1 MVKLTAKF
9 SFMEEYKLSDI
20 AEVRTGPFG
29 SQLHNE
35 DYVSTGT
42 PIVTVEHLGN
52 RRFSKQNLPLV
63 SDDDKKRL
71 SKYLLQEGDIVFSR
85 VGSVDRC
92 SYVTSAENDWLFS
105 GRCLR
110 VRCGNNC
117 HPLFLYYYFCKES
130 VKQYIKSIAVGATM
144 PSINTKLM
152 AEIPIL
158 LPKLEEQRCI
168 ADILS
173 SFDDK
178 IELNRRINDNLEQQA
193 QALFKAWF
201 VDFEPFRDGEFV
213 NSVLG
218 STPKELPITYIENIP
233 HNIESGK
240 RPKGGAT
247 LIGVPSIGAEN
258 IKGLGYYDYSKTK
271 YIPEEYAQTIKKGKI
286 NGYEL
291 LIYKDGG
298 KPGYFIPNFTI
309 FGEGFPFNEMYI
321 NEHVFLLDLMDCGYN
336 VFAYFYMQTP
346 YIMNQLN
353 SIGGK
358 AAIPGINTKDVECLP
373 IYSNESPY
381 VKKFGEIVLPF
392 IKTILSNSLENA
404 KQAKVRDTLLP
415 KLMSGELKI
424 NEIETEK

>member
-1 MVKLTAKF
+1 
-9 SFMEEYKLSDI
+9 MEEYKLSDI

-173 SFDDK
+173 SFDAK

-193 QALFKAWF
+193 QALFKSWF
-201 VDFEPFRDGEFV
+201 VDNSNPNWEETSLSEVASFVGGYSYTGEELTDCSNIAMATIKNFGRNGGFKADGFKEINPSAKLKECHYANLFDILV
-213 NSVLG
+213 AHTDLTQNADVIGNAELLLTYGKYNSIIFSMDLVKVL
-218 STPKELPITYIENIP
+218 PKETFPYRFLLAAMLKN
-233 HNIESGK
+233 K
-240 RPKGGAT
+240 LFKGH
-247 LIGVPSIGAEN
+247 S
-258 IKGLGYYDYSKTK
+258 LGYVNGTTVLHLSKK
-271 YIPEEYAQTIKKGKI
+271 ALPDFEIRKPSDSESKMMDEVLASYYKRMA
-286 NGYEL
+286 EL
-291 LIYKDGG
+291 LQENDRLI
-298 KPGYFIPNFTI
+298 
-309 FGEGFPFNEMYI
+309 
-321 NEHVFLLDLMDCGYN
+321 
-336 VFAYFYMQTP
+336 
-346 YIMNQLN
+346 
-353 SIGGK
+353 
-358 AAIPGINTKDVECLP
+358 
-373 IYSNESPY
+373 
-381 VKKFGEIVLPF
+381 
-392 IKTILSNSLENA
+392 SL
-404 KQAKVRDTLLP
+404 RDTLIP
-415 KLMSGELKI
+415 KLMSGKLKI
-424 NEIETEK
+424 NDLNC

>member
-1 MVKLTAKF
+1 
-9 SFMEEYKLSDI
+9 MEEYKLSDI

-168 ADILS
+168 ANILS

-193 QALFKAWF
+193 QALFKSWF
-201 VDFEPFRDGEFV
+201 VDNSNPNWEETSLSEVASFVGGYSYTGEELTDCSNIAMATIKNFGRNGGFKADGFKEINPSAKLKECHYANLFDILV
-213 NSVLG
+213 AHTDLTQNADVIGNAELLLTYGKYNSIIFSMDLVKVL
-218 STPKELPITYIENIP
+218 PKETFPYRFLLAAMLKN
-233 HNIESGK
+233 K
-240 RPKGGAT
+240 LFKGH
-247 LIGVPSIGAEN
+247 S
-258 IKGLGYYDYSKTK
+258 LGYVNGTTVLHLSKK
-271 YIPEEYAQTIKKGKI
+271 ALPDFEIRKPSDSESKMMDEVLASYYKRMA
-286 NGYEL
+286 EL
-291 LIYKDGG
+291 LQENDRLI
-298 KPGYFIPNFTI
+298 
-309 FGEGFPFNEMYI
+309 
-321 NEHVFLLDLMDCGYN
+321 
-336 VFAYFYMQTP
+336 
-346 YIMNQLN
+346 
-353 SIGGK
+353 
-358 AAIPGINTKDVECLP
+358 
-373 IYSNESPY
+373 
-381 VKKFGEIVLPF
+381 
-392 IKTILSNSLENA
+392 SL
-404 KQAKVRDTLLP
+404 RDTLIP
-415 KLMSGELKI
+415 KLMSGKLKI
-424 NEIETEK
+424 NDLNC

>member
-1 MVKLTAKF
+1 
-9 SFMEEYKLSDI
+9 MELKKIHISDI
-20 AEVRTGPFG
+20 GKVVTGKTPRTSIVENYGGDIPFLTPSDDLSYKSVPKTGKTLTEQGLNEVKNCLLPPH
-29 SQLHNE
+29 SVC
-35 DYVSTGT
+35 VSCIGT
-42 PIVTVEHLGN
+42 DLGKVVMTSEPTITNQQFNSIIPN
-52 RRFSKQNLPLV
+52 RRFDADFVYYLMTLV
-63 SDDDKKRL
+63 GKELNYL
-71 SKYLLQEGDIVFSR
+71 SKTSTAVPIINKSSFSNYEVEVPDLETQE
-85 VGSVDRC
+85 
-92 SYVTSAENDWLFS
+92 
-105 GRCLR
+105 
-110 VRCGNNC
+110 
-117 HPLFLYYYFCKES
+117 K
-130 VKQYIKSIAVGATM
+130 IA
-144 PSINTKLM
+144 S
-152 AEIPIL
+152 
-158 LPKLEEQRCI
+158 
-168 ADILS
+168 ILS
-173 SFDDK
+173 SLDSK

-336 VFAYFYMQTP
+336 VFAYFYIQTP

>member
-1 MVKLTAKF
+1 MNTTWRQCTIGDVCDTISNTYNSNAQQVVLINTSDVLEGKVLNHIYIPNENLKGQFKKTFEEGDILYSEIRPQNKRYAYIDFAPINYIASTKLMVIRNK
-9 SFMEEYKLSDI
+9 
-20 AEVRTGPFG
+20 
-29 SQLHNE
+29 N
-35 DYVSTGT
+35 
-42 PIVTVEHLGN
+42 IV
-52 RRFSKQNLPLV
+52 K
-63 SDDDKKRL
+63 
-71 SKYLLQEGDIVFSR
+71 SKYL
-85 VGSVDRC
+85 
-92 SYVTSAENDWLFS
+92 
-105 GRCLR
+105 
-110 VRCGNNC
+110 
-117 HPLFLYYYFCKES
+117 YYFLQS
-130 VKQYIKSIAVGATM
+130 
-144 PSINTKLM
+144 
-152 AEIPIL
+152 
-158 LPKLEEQRCI
+158 
-168 ADILS
+168 
-173 SFDDK
+173 DK
-178 IELNRRINDNLEQQA
+178 IISELQMLAETRSGTFPQITFNELSKLSIKIPPLPEQDRIISILDSICKKIDINQQINDNLEQQA

>member
-1 MVKLTAKF
+1 
-9 SFMEEYKLSDI
+9 MEEYKLSDI

-193 QALFKAWF
+193 QALFKSWF
-201 VDFEPFRDGEFV
+201 VDNSNPNWEETSLSEVASFVGGYSYTGEELTDCSNIAMATIKNFGRNGGFKADGFKEINPSAKLKECHYANLFDILV
-213 NSVLG
+213 AHTDLTQNADVIGNAELLLTYGKYNSIIFSMDLVKVL
-218 STPKELPITYIENIP
+218 PKETFPYRFLLAAMLKN
-233 HNIESGK
+233 K
-240 RPKGGAT
+240 LFKGH
-247 LIGVPSIGAEN
+247 S
-258 IKGLGYYDYSKTK
+258 LGYVNGTTVLHLSKK
-271 YIPEEYAQTIKKGKI
+271 ALPEFEIRKPSDSESKMMDEVLASYYKRMA
-286 NGYEL
+286 EL
-291 LIYKDGG
+291 LQENDRLI
-298 KPGYFIPNFTI
+298 
-309 FGEGFPFNEMYI
+309 
-321 NEHVFLLDLMDCGYN
+321 
-336 VFAYFYMQTP
+336 
-346 YIMNQLN
+346 
-353 SIGGK
+353 
-358 AAIPGINTKDVECLP
+358 
-373 IYSNESPY
+373 
-381 VKKFGEIVLPF
+381 
-392 IKTILSNSLENA
+392 SL
-404 KQAKVRDTLLP
+404 RDTLIP
-415 KLMSGELKI
+415 KLMSGKLKI
-424 NEIETEK
+424 NDLNC

>member
-193 QALFKAWF
+193 QALFKSWF
-201 VDFEPFRDGEFV
+201 VDNSNPNWEETSLSEVASFVGGYSYTGEELTDCSNIAMATIKNFGRNGGFKADGFKEINPSAKLKECHYANLFDILV
-213 NSVLG
+213 AHTDLTQNADVIGNAELLLTYGKYNSIIFSMDLVKVL
-218 STPKELPITYIENIP
+218 PKETFPYRFLLAAMLKNKLFKGHSLGYVNGTTVLHLSKKALPDFEIRKPSDSESKMMDEVLASYYKRMAELLQI
-233 HNIESGK
+233 SGK
-240 RPKGGAT
+240 D
-247 LIGVPSIGAEN
+247 E
-258 IKGLGYYDYSKTK
+258 
-271 YIPEEYAQTIKKGKI
+271 
-286 NGYEL
+286 
-291 LIYKDGG
+291 
-298 KPGYFIPNFTI
+298 
-309 FGEGFPFNEMYI
+309 
-321 NEHVFLLDLMDCGYN
+321 
-336 VFAYFYMQTP
+336 
-346 YIMNQLN
+346 
-353 SIGGK
+353 
-358 AAIPGINTKDVECLP
+358 
-373 IYSNESPY
+373 
-381 VKKFGEIVLPF
+381 
-392 IKTILSNSLENA
+392 
-404 KQAKVRDTLLP
+404 
-415 KLMSGELKI
+415 
-424 NEIETEK
+424 

>member
-1 MVKLTAKF
+1 MKLKDVCQYVSEKVATTT
-9 SFMEEYKLSDI
+9 LTID
-20 AEVRTGPFG
+20 
-29 SQLHNE
+29 N
-35 DYVSTGT
+35 YVSTENMLSDKGGVVAAGGM
-42 PIVTVEHLGN
+42 PFGN
-52 RRFSKQNLPLV
+52 AVAFAEGDVLV
-63 SDDDKKRL
+63 SNIRPYFKKIWQADKKGGCSADVLCFRTN
-71 SKYLLQEGDIVFSR
+71 E
-85 VGSVDRC
+85 SVDRKYFYYLL
-92 SYVTSAENDWLFS
+92 SQQSFFDYMMS
-105 GRCLR
+105 GSK
-110 VRCGNNC
+110 G
-117 HPLFLYYYFCKES
+117 CKMPRGDK
-130 VKQYIKSIAVGATM
+130 KQIMQWPVELPTIEVQRSIA
-144 PSINTKLM
+144 S
-152 AEIPIL
+152 
-158 LPKLEEQRCI
+158 
-168 ADILS
+168 ILS
-173 SFDDK
+173 SLDNK

-321 NEHVFLLDLMDCGYN
+321 NEHVFLLDLMDCNYN

-404 KQAKVRDTLLP
+404 KLAKVRDSLLP

>member
-173 SFDDK
+173 SFDAK

-193 QALFKAWF
+193 QALFKSWF
-201 VDFEPFRDGEFV
+201 VDNSNPNWEETSLSEVASFVGGYSYTGEELTDCSNIAMATIKNFGRNGGFKADGFKEINPSAKLKECHYANLFDILV
-213 NSVLG
+213 AHTDLTQNADVIGNAELLLTYGKYNSIIFSMDLVKVL
-218 STPKELPITYIENIP
+218 PKETFPYRFLLAAMLKN
-233 HNIESGK
+233 K
-240 RPKGGAT
+240 LFKGH
-247 LIGVPSIGAEN
+247 S
-258 IKGLGYYDYSKTK
+258 LGYVNGTTVLHLSKK
-271 YIPEEYAQTIKKGKI
+271 ALPDFEIRKPSDSESKMMDEVLASYYKRMA
-286 NGYEL
+286 EL
-291 LIYKDGG
+291 LQENDRLI
-298 KPGYFIPNFTI
+298 
-309 FGEGFPFNEMYI
+309 
-321 NEHVFLLDLMDCGYN
+321 
-336 VFAYFYMQTP
+336 
-346 YIMNQLN
+346 
-353 SIGGK
+353 
-358 AAIPGINTKDVECLP
+358 
-373 IYSNESPY
+373 
-381 VKKFGEIVLPF
+381 
-392 IKTILSNSLENA
+392 SL
-404 KQAKVRDTLLP
+404 RDTLIP
-415 KLMSGELKI
+415 KLMSGKLKI
-424 NEIETEK
+424 NDLNC